1 MMTPLALSLFFFFGI
16 ASGAVPFNY
25 TNQIAWNSLFGSFCS
40 GGRQSPIDII
50 TRNVQGGNST
60 LTPLRMTNWDTSV
73 NGYVLNNGHTL
84 KFSPSSASSEAR
96 VQTFIS
102 TYKLLQF
109 HFHWGPNNMVGSEN
123 KVNNTFFSGE
133 LHFVNQ
139 NVSAVNSVGSQFTV
153 VAVFLTADSS
163 VQYSGSVWEKLTESI
178 PAFNA
183 TRSIQS
189 ITYES
194 MLPSNL
200 SYYYFP
206 GSLTTPLCNEIVEW
220 FVLQNPVSVPME
232 FFNKLRTL
240 NDTNGDPLT
249 LNYRDVQPLN
259 GRTVSGYT
267 VESVSGS
274 IGLMSTTTALL
285 AFLLIAVLAN
295 Y

>member
-1 MMTPLALSLFFFFGI
+1 MTSLALSLLFFVGI
-16 ASGAVPFNY
+16 ASGAAEFSY
-25 TNQIAWNSLFGSFCS
+25 SDQLAWNSLSGSFCN
-40 GGRQSPIDII
+40 GTRQSPIDIL
-50 TRNVQGGNST
+50 TRNLRDGDSR

-84 KFSPSSASSEAR
+84 KFTPYSTSSEAR

-102 TYKLLQF
+102 TYRLVQF
-109 HFHWGPNNMVGSEN
+109 HFHWGPNDNEGSEN
-123 KVNNTFFSGE
+123 KVNNNFFSGE

-139 NVSAVNSVGSQFTV
+139 NTNAMGSAGSQFTV
-153 VAVFLTADSS
+153 VGVFLTADSS
-163 VQYSGSVWEKLTESI
+163 VQYSGSVWEKLTETI

-189 ITYES
+189 IAYES

-206 GSLTTPLCNEIVEW
+206 GSLTTPPCSEVVEW

-232 FFNKLRTL
+232 FFDELRTL

-249 LNYRDVQPLN
+249 LSYRDVQPLN
-259 GRTVSGYT
+259 GRTVSRYT

-295 Y
+295 